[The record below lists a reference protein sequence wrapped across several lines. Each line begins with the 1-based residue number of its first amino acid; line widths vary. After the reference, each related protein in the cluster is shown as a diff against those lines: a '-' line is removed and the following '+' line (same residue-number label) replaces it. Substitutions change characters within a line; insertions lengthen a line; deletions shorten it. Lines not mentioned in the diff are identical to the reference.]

1 MNAVTQHHRILVVE
15 DDADL
20 SKVMAVHL
28 SDVPADVTVAA
39 DGCEGAALAR
49 DRQAWD
55 AIVLDINLPGVSGL
69 EICRSLRTLGD
80 HVPIMM
86 VTARSAE
93 GDRIQ
98 GLEWGADDYL
108 VKPFSVA
115 EMVARVRALLR
126 RASFNRGELD
136 EAAPPDE
143 VIVGPLR
150 VNRLQ
155 RRAWAGD
162 CSLTL
167 TPKEFDLLWHFAC
180 HPSQVFTRDDLLST
194 IWGHAHDGYDH
205 TVNTHINRLRTK
217 LKASVAGS
225 DWIRTV
231 WGVGYSFAPLE

>member
-1 MNAVTQHHRILVVE
+1 MNAFTQLHRILVVE

-20 SKVMAVHL
+20 SRVMAVHL
-28 SDVPADVTVAA
+28 SDVPANVTVAA
-39 DGCEGAALAR
+39 DGRQGAALAR
-49 DRQAWD
+49 DSQAWD

-80 HVPIMM
+80 RVPIMM

-108 VKPFSVA
+108 VKPFGVA

-126 RASFNRGELD
+126 RASFHRGASD
-136 EAAPPDE
+136 EAAPRGE
-143 VIVGPLR
+143 IVVGPLR
-150 VNRLQ
+150 VNRAQ
-155 RRAWAGD
+155 RRAWAD
-162 CSLTL
+162 AHSLTL
-167 TPKEFDLLWHFAC
+167 TPKEFDLLWHFAA
-180 HPSQVFTRDDLLST
+180 HPGQVFTRDELLST

-217 LKASVAGS
+217 LKASAANS

-231 WGVGYSFAPLE
+231 WGVGYSFAASE

>member
-1 MNAVTQHHRILVVE
+1 MNAVTLQHRILVVE

-20 SKVMAVHL
+20 SRVMAVHL
-28 SDVPADVTVAA
+28 ADVPADVTVAA
-39 DGCEGAALAR
+39 DGREGAALAR
-49 DRQAWD
+49 DSQAWD

-69 EICRSLRTLGD
+69 EICRSLRTLGAR
-80 HVPIMM
+80 VPIMM

-98 GLEWGADDYL
+98 GLDWGADDYL
-108 VKPFSVA
+108 VKPFGVA

-126 RASFNRGELD
+126 RAAFSKGSADGTVPSE
-136 EAAPPDE
+136 E
-143 VIVGPLR
+143 VVTGPWR
-150 VNRLQ
+150 VNRVQ
-155 RRAWAGD
+155 RRAWANA

-167 TPKEFDLLWHFAC
+167 TPKEFDLLWHFVS
-180 HPSQVFTRDDLLST
+180 HPGQVFTRDDLLST

-217 LKASVAGS
+217 LRAASSGN

-231 WGVGYSFAPLE
+231 WGVGYSFGGIE